1 MAAAAASIGIPLTAP
16 GSPLPGPGAGE
27 HFVRPGFVR
36 QTASDRPGVAQPVP
50 ERDIPPQPWSRIF
63 VTAIVLA
70 ALALVGWEAYWR
82 AFGAVPGYHNGND
95 AWALQRARIDNG
107 EGDATVLTGASR
119 VLFDV
124 QLPVWQQATGE
135 RPIQLALEGTSPV
148 PVLEDL
154 AADRNFTGRVLVG
167 VAPDIFFS
175 GFAYRGDAI
184 ADFHKRTPAQ
194 RAGTWLARHL
204 VEPYFAFYDSDF
216 ALPAVVNRQA
226 WPLRPGSRRST
237 RVRKLLVQEADR
249 NSHMWRKL
257 ETDPRYRAL
266 ARRIWAE
273 DFGAPPPGMDTPAK
287 ARKVI
292 DSQIDKAVAAIATL
306 RARRAGAVPAPAE
319 HRSVPRLRGQ
329 VLPAPADLGRAAATH
344 RRARDPLRGLPLAA
358 GLRAAGVVA
367 PVGVGSD
374 ALHHRADADRAAA
387 SVGRA
392 ACVAAGD
399 GRRGG
404 QPRCQMRQRLL
415 AGMAM
420 SPASVSPASRASA
433 STASASRMPE
443 RASRAF
449 SQASNSRLLSL
460 VYPPPRLNGP

>member
-1 MAAAAASIGIPLTAP
+1 MPSSTFSSEAAGSVAAVAASASIGIPLTAP

-36 QTASDRPGVAQPVP
+36 KTASDRPGVAQPVP
-50 ERDIPPQPWSRIF
+50 ERDIPPQPWHRIF
-63 VTAIVLA
+63 VTAMVLA

-95 AWALQRARIDNG
+95 AWALQRARIDQG

-167 VAPDIFFS
+167 VAPDIFFT

-184 ADFHKRTPAQ
+184 ATFHKWTPAQ

-216 ALPAVVNRQA
+216 ALPTVVRRQA
-226 WPLRPGSRRST
+226 WPLRPGMRKST

-249 NSHMWRKL
+249 NSHMWSKL
-257 ETDPRYRAL
+257 ETDPQYRAL
-266 ARRIWAE
+266 ARSIWAE
-273 DFGAPPPGMDTPAK
+273 DFGAPPPGMETPAG
-287 ARKVI
+287 ARRVI
-292 DSQIDKAVAAIATL
+292 DTQIAKAAAAIATL
-306 RARRAGAVPAPAE
+306 RARGVRVLFLRAPSTGAYYAYEQKYFP
-319 HRSVPRLRGQ
+319 
-329 VLPAPADLGRAAATH
+329 
-344 RRARDPLRGLPLAA
+344 RARTWDVLLQRTGAPGIHFEDYPSLQGYRQPEWSHLSASEATRFTAALMPIVQRQPWGATRALPSTAD
-358 GLRAAGVVA
+358 VA
-367 PVGVGSD
+367 S
-374 ALHHRADADRAAA
+374 L
-387 SVGRA
+387 
-392 ACVAAGD
+392 
-399 GRRGG
+399 
-404 QPRCQMRQRLL
+404 
-415 AGMAM
+415 
-420 SPASVSPASRASA
+420 SPAAR
-433 STASASRMPE
+433 
-443 RASRAF
+443 
-449 SQASNSRLLSL
+449 
-460 VYPPPRLNGP
+460 

>member
-1 MAAAAASIGIPLTAP
+1 MPSSIFSSDATAPDGAIVAASASIGIPLTAP

-50 ERDIPPQPWSRIF
+50 ERDVPPQPWQRIF
-63 VTAIVLA
+63 ITAIVLA
-70 ALALVGWEAYWR
+70 VLALGGWEAYWR

-95 AWALQRARIDNG
+95 AWALQRARIDQG
-107 EGDATVLTGASR
+107 EGNATVLTGASR

-175 GFAYRGDAI
+175 GFAYRGSAI

-226 WPLRPGSRRST
+226 WPLRPGSRKNT

-257 ETDPRYRAL
+257 ETDPQYRAL
-266 ARRIWAE
+266 ARSIWAE
-273 DFGAPPPGMDTPAK
+273 DFGAAPPGMETPAK
-287 ARKVI
+287 AQQVI
-292 DSQIDKAVAAIATL
+292 DTQIDKAVAAIATL
-306 RARRAGAVPAPAE
+306 RARGVQVLFLRPPSIGPYHAYEDKYFPRRQTWDVLLQRTGAPGIHFEDYPALQGYEQPEWSHLSASE
-319 HRSVPRLRGQ
+319 ATRFTTALMPIVQRQRWGTPRL
-329 VLPAPADLGRAAATH
+329 PADAEGGAPLSSAA
-344 RRARDPLRGLPLAA
+344 R
-358 GLRAAGVVA
+358 
-367 PVGVGSD
+367 
-374 ALHHRADADRAAA
+374 
-387 SVGRA
+387 
-392 ACVAAGD
+392 
-399 GRRGG
+399 
-404 QPRCQMRQRLL
+404 
-415 AGMAM
+415 
-420 SPASVSPASRASA
+420 
-433 STASASRMPE
+433 
-443 RASRAF
+443 
-449 SQASNSRLLSL
+449 
-460 VYPPPRLNGP
+460 